1 MMTFFKTMTQGG
13 QVHIHQLRMLKQI
26 LIAGGI
32 AALLLGAGNF
42 FWKSYELP
50 AYGWQILRET
60 YWAQF
65 MLTTVPEEKHKTLL
79 QSYKPFKGK
88 PYKRSCLSIIHDPL
102 LQKTRL
108 AMEYRL
114 EQIASQSLRFAG
126 GAFLLIMGFWFF
138 YGLAQKRSQHR
149 RGNTFMSWRKLAR
162 MIKQKQEG
170 SDLTL
175 GELPLIKNSE
185 ASHILMTG
193 TTGSGKTNTFHSLL
207 PQIRQ
212 RGDRA
217 LIVDMTGNYVS
228 RYYNEETDIILN
240 PLDIRSHSWHPWID
254 CHLDSHYDVLAESLI
269 PPKDHLKDPFWDNA
283 SRAVLKTALRKYAFQ
298 EDYDL
303 QKLHTFLLSS
313 SEKEFEN
320 FFKNTEGATFAFKNN
335 EKTTGSIRSALSSQI
350 ECLRQLDYSDLSLGQ
365 KEETLLTEGALAK
378 AQEQVFSIRSWVMK
392 EAQKDVIRAQKGQE
406 HKQKTGGWLFLTA
419 RPDQRETLRPLLSA
433 WVDIAINALMVLP
446 EDQQRRFWFVMDEL
460 SSLQKLPKLQAGLA
474 EARKYG
480 GCFLVGFQSKPQLE
494 EIYGKSSAD
503 SMLDLF
509 NTKLFFRCTE
519 PSTQQWISK
528 VLGEKEEA
536 EPQENI
542 SFGANSMRDG
552 VSLSRQT
559 RQKPLIM
566 PAELSQLKN
575 LECYVK
581 FPGDYP
587 CTRLHIEYQKAPDT
601 QKEAF
606 LLKPEKKR
614 VYTNKVTPEVPEE
627 KKEDLI

>member
-1 MMTFFKTMTQGG
+1 MTQGG

-32 AALLLGAGNF
+32 AALLAGAGNF
-42 FWKSYELP
+42 IWKSYELP
-50 AYGWQILRET
+50 SHGWQILRET

-65 MLTTVPEEKHKTLL
+65 MLATVPEEKHKTLL
-79 QSYKPFKGK
+79 QSYKPLKGK
-88 PYKRSCLSIIHDPL
+88 PYKRSCLSITQDSL
-102 LQKTRL
+102 LQQARL
-108 AMEYRL
+108 AMEEKL
-114 EQIASQSLRFAG
+114 EEISIQSLNFAG
-126 GAFLLIMGFWFF
+126 GAFFIIMGFWFF
-138 YGLAQKRSQHR
+138 YGRAQKRNQHR
-149 RGNTFMSWRKLAR
+149 RGNTFMPWRKLAR
-162 MIKQKQEG
+162 MIKKKQEA
-170 SDLTL
+170 SDLML
-175 GELPLIKNSE
+175 GELPLIKDSE
-185 ASHILMTG
+185 TSHILITG

-212 RGDRA
+212 RGDQA
-217 LIVDMTGNYVS
+217 IIVDMTGSYVS

-254 CHLDSHYDVLAESLI
+254 CHLDSHYDVLAESFI
-269 PPKDHLKDPFWDNA
+269 PTKEHVKDPFWDNA

-298 EDYDL
+298 EDYNIE
-303 QKLHTFLLSS
+303 KLHNFLLSS
-313 SEKEFEN
+313 SEKEFED
-320 FFKNTEGATFAFKNN
+320 FFKNTEAATFAFRNN
-335 EKTTGSIRSALSSQI
+335 ERTTGSIRSVLSSQI
-350 ECLRQLDYSDLSLGQ
+350 ECLRHLDFSAVPHEQ
-365 KEETLLTEGALAK
+365 KKKALPTEESSMQP
-378 AQEQVFSIRSWVMK
+378 QEQVFSIRNWVMK
-392 EAQKDVIRAQKGQE
+392 GTQRDDAYLQE
-406 HKQKTGGWLFLTA
+406 SEERKEKTRGWLFLTA

-433 WVDIAINALMVLP
+433 WVDIAINALMILP
-446 EDQQRRFWFVMDEL
+446 ENQQQRLWFVVDEL

-494 EIYGKSSAD
+494 EIYGKFSAD

-559 RQKPLIM
+559 RQKPLVI

-581 FPGDYP
+581 LPGDYP
-587 CTRLHIEYQKAPDT
+587 CTKLQIKYQKAPDI

-614 VYTNKVTPEVPEE
+614 AYPNQVAVEISEGE
-627 KKEDLI
+627 KENLI

>member
-1 MMTFFKTMTQGG
+1 MTFFKTMTQGG

-32 AALLLGAGNF
+32 AALLAGAGNF
-42 FWKSYELP
+42 IWKSYELP
-50 AYGWQILRET
+50 SHGWQILRET

-65 MLTTVPEEKHKTLL
+65 MLATVPEEKHKTLL
-79 QSYKPFKGK
+79 QSYKPLKGK
-88 PYKRSCLSIIHDPL
+88 PYKRSCLSITQDSL
-102 LQKTRL
+102 LQQARL
-108 AMEYRL
+108 AMEEKL
-114 EQIASQSLRFAG
+114 EEISIQSLNFAG
-126 GAFLLIMGFWFF
+126 GAFFIIMGFWFF
-138 YGLAQKRSQHR
+138 YGRAQKRNQHR
-149 RGNTFMSWRKLAR
+149 RGNTFMPWRKLAR
-162 MIKQKQEG
+162 MIKKKQEA
-170 SDLTL
+170 SDLML
-175 GELPLIKNSE
+175 GELPLIKDSE
-185 ASHILMTG
+185 TSHILITG

-212 RGDRA
+212 RGDQA
-217 LIVDMTGNYVS
+217 IIVDMTGSYVS

-254 CHLDSHYDVLAESLI
+254 CHLDSHYDVLAESFI
-269 PPKDHLKDPFWDNA
+269 PTKEHVKDPFWDNA

-298 EDYDL
+298 EDYNIE
-303 QKLHTFLLSS
+303 KLHNFLLSS
-313 SEKEFEN
+313 SEKEFED
-320 FFKNTEGATFAFKNN
+320 FFKNTEAATFAFRNN
-335 EKTTGSIRSALSSQI
+335 ERTTGSIRSVLSSQI
-350 ECLRQLDYSDLSLGQ
+350 ECLRHLDFSAVPHEQ
-365 KEETLLTEGALAK
+365 KKKALPTEESSMQP
-378 AQEQVFSIRSWVMK
+378 QEQVFSIRNWVMK
-392 EAQKDVIRAQKGQE
+392 GTQRDDAYLQE
-406 HKQKTGGWLFLTA
+406 SEERKEKTRGWLFLTA

-433 WVDIAINALMVLP
+433 WVDIAINALMILP
-446 EDQQRRFWFVMDEL
+446 ENQQQRLWFVVDEL

-494 EIYGKSSAD
+494 EIYGKFSAD

-559 RQKPLIM
+559 RQKPLVI

-581 FPGDYP
+581 LPGDYP
-587 CTRLHIEYQKAPDT
+587 CTKLQIKYQKAPDI

-614 VYTNKVTPEVPEE
+614 AYPNQVAVEISEGE
-627 KKEDLI
+627 KENLI

>member
-1 MMTFFKTMTQGG
+1 MTFFKTMTQGG

-26 LIAGGI
+26 LIAGCI
-32 AALLLGAGNF
+32 AALLAGAGSF
-42 FWKSYELP
+42 IWKSSTLP
-50 AYGWQILRET
+50 VYGWQILRET

-65 MLTTVPEEKHKTLL
+65 MLTTVPEEKHKTLF
-79 QSYKPFKGK
+79 QSYKPVKGK
-88 PYKRSCLSIIHDPL
+88 SYQRSCLSITQDPL
-102 LQKTRL
+102 LQKTKH
-108 AMEYRL
+108 AMENRL
-114 EQIASQSLRFAG
+114 TQISYQSLNFAG
-126 GAFLLIMGFWFF
+126 GAFFIIMGFWFF

-149 RGNTFMSWRKLAR
+149 RGNTFMSWKKLAKLIR
-162 MIKQKQEG
+162 RKQEA

-175 GELPLIKNSE
+175 GDLPLLKDRE
-185 ASHILMTG
+185 TSHILMTG
-193 TTGSGKTNTFHSLL
+193 TTGSGKTNAFHSLL

-217 LIVDMTGNYVS
+217 IVVDMTGNYVS

-240 PLDIRSHSWHPWID
+240 PLDIRSLPWHPWAD

-269 PPKDHLKDPFWDNA
+269 PTKDNLKDPFWDNA
-283 SRAVLKTALRKYAFQ
+283 SRAILKTALRKYAFQ
-298 EDYDL
+298 EDYDI
-303 QKLHTFLLSS
+303 QKLHNFLLSS
-313 SEKEFEN
+313 SEKEFED
-320 FFKNTEGATFAFKNN
+320 FFKNTEAATFAFKNN
-335 EKTTGSIRSALSSQI
+335 EKTTGSIRSVLSSQI
-350 ECLRQLDYSDLSLGQ
+350 ECLRQLDFSDILPEQ
-365 KEETLLTEGALAK
+365 KEEPLSIEEAS
-378 AQEQVFSIRSWVMK
+378 AQTQQQVFSLRNWIMK
-392 EAQKDVIRAQKGQE
+392 GAQRDGYHTQKDEECKG
-406 HKQKTGGWLFLTA
+406 KTREWLFLTA

-446 EDQQRRFWFVMDEL
+446 ENQQRRLWFVMDEL
-460 SSLQKLPKLQAGLA
+460 SSLQKLPKLQVGLA

-480 GCFLVGFQSKPQLE
+480 GCFLIGFQSKPQLE
-494 EIYGKSSAD
+494 EIYGKFSAD

-528 VLGEKEEA
+528 VLGDKEEA

-575 LECYVK
+575 LECYIK

-587 CTRLHIEYQKAPDT
+587 CTKLQTEYQKVLGA

-614 VYTNKVTPEVPEE
+614 AYPNSVMEEIPEE
-627 KKEDLI
+627 KKEDLV